1 MILENFK
8 KKKSDVLWL
17 FLFESPFSLIAFWR
31 ALYLLFNWDLQN
43 FNLVL
48 VIVFFIISKY
58 SNVLLE
64 AYVTK
69 NYKLD
74 KETKKK
80 KKELEELVRELNTYT
95 EPVPDLRLHTPELI
109 KT

>member
-1 MILENFK
+1 M
-8 KKKSDVLWL
+8 
-17 FLFESPFSLIAFWR
+17 
-31 ALYLLFNWDLQN
+31 
-43 FNLVL
+43 
-48 VIVFFIISKY
+48 
-58 SNVLLE
+58 LE